1 MTVNMNQFGQQ
12 VIVSQ
17 LDLQVGGLGPAFTL
31 RIDPDSSGSDM
42 EAGEGF
48 KIVDGGA
55 NDPNGVPLCDI
66 LAADTEQAFGVRI
79 YDAKQGVVQPG
90 DIIQVSYNG
99 NVQWMVA
106 GAALVRGAAVQLVLA
121 TPGNVVAKAAGALFG
136 ILLDKSSASG
146 DLVRVLVGTGPV

>member
-31 RIDPDSSGSDM
+31 RIDPDSAGSDIT
-42 EAGEGF
+42 AGEGL

-66 LAADTEQAFGVRI
+66 LGADTEQAFGVRI
-79 YDAKQGVVQPG
+79 YDAKQGLVQPG
-90 DIIQVSYNG
+90 DIVQVSYDG
-99 NVQWMVA
+99 NVQWMEA
-106 GAALVRGAAVQLVLA
+106 GAALVRGAEVQLVLA
-121 TPGNVVAKAAGALFG
+121 SPGKVAAKAAGALFG
-136 ILLDKSSASG
+136 TLLDKSSADG
-146 DLVRVLVGTGPV
+146 DLVRVLIATGPV